1 MVNLTEPEISLTA
14 SLRELRDRF
23 GGTVIGDSG
32 VNIEACASLKTAG
45 KGDITFAE
53 AARYRPQVEAGGAS
67 AYLVTEDFPDIPGK
81 TLWAVARPRETFIRL
96 LAYFHPDPQY
106 APGVHASAA
115 VAASAQLDHT
125 VCVFEYVF
133 IGEDVRVGGGT
144 SIESGV
150 HVGRGVTIGEDC
162 RIGPNV
168 SLMRGVRL
176 ANRVTVH
183 AGAVIGG
190 DGFGYLWMD
199 NRHTKVPSL
208 GSVQIDDDVE
218 IGCNVC
224 IDRATFGMTRIRR
237 GVRIDNLVQIGHNN
251 DIGEDAIIVSQVGLS
266 GTVKVGKRAVLAG
279 QAGVADHIEIGEG
292 ATVAAASGVS
302 KDVPPGETV
311 WGYPARSI
319 RKAWRELAHV
329 ARLPQF
335 RRHIKVLET
344 RVKTLEEQTNKPD
357 SS

>member
-1 MVNLTEPEISLTA
+1 MKA
-14 SLRELRDRF
+14 SLRELCDRF
-23 GGTVIGDSG
+23 GGKITGDSEISIQG
-32 VNIEACASLKTAG
+32 CASLETAG
-45 KGDITFAE
+45 AGDIAFAE
-53 AARYRPQVEAGGAS
+53 AERYRAQVEAGCAS
-67 AYLVTEDFPDIPGK
+67 VYLVTEDFPDISGK
-81 TLWAVARPRETFIRL
+81 TLWSVARPRETFIRL
-96 LAYFHPDPQY
+96 LGYFHPDPDY

-115 VAASAQLDHT
+115 VAASAQLDHHVT
-125 VCVFEYVF
+125 VREHAV
-133 IGEDVRVGGGT
+133 IGEEARVGRGT
-144 SIESGV
+144 RIESGA
-150 HVGRGVTIGEDC
+150 HVGHGVTIGEDC

-168 SLMRGVRL
+168 SLLRGVKL
-176 ANRVTVH
+176 ANRITVH

-237 GVRIDNLVQIGHNN
+237 GTRIDNLVQIGHNN
-251 DIGEDAIIVSQVGLS
+251 DIGEDVIIVSQVGLS
-266 GTVKVGKRAVLAG
+266 GTVKVGDRAVLAG

-302 KDVPPGETV
+302 KNVSPGETV

-319 RKAWRELAHV
+319 RKAWRELAHL
-329 ARLPQF
+329 ARLPQLL
-335 RRHIKVLET
+335 RQLKALEARMIK
-344 RVKTLEEQTNKPD
+344 LEEQSEKPD
-357 SS
+357 NS